1 MIGQREGDARM
12 TASSDVKRNV
22 GFSPC
27 LGGIVRKRVCLQ
39 NLDFGNV
46 LV

>member
-1 MIGQREGDARM
+1 M

-22 GFSPC
+22 GFSTC
-27 LGGIVRKRVCLQ
+27 LGGIVGERVCLQ